1 MVARRPADRG
11 VLMCGRYNEDSLALG
26 DEMRQEDAGM
36 AAYVI
41 VEVETED
48 TALME
53 AYRAAT
59 PPRRSPHLAAGSS
72 SAAGAA
78 RR

>member
-1 MVARRPADRG
+1 
-11 VLMCGRYNEDSLALG
+11 
-26 DEMRQEDAGM
+26 M

-59 PPRRSPHLAAGSS
+59 LPD
-72 SAAGAA
+72 A
-78 RR
+78 RPIWR